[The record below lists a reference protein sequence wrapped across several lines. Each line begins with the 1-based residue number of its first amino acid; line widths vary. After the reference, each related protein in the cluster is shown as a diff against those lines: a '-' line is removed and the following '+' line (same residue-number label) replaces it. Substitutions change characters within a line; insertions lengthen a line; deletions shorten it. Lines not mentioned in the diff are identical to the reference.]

1 MNVVRFVKKVY
12 DAIAEYERRLDYDTT
27 AYLLDRVNALEED
40 VAALRLIIGQTNATA
55 IGQASHVDAL

>member
-1 MNVVRFVKKVY
+1 MNVVRFVKKIY

-40 VAALRLIIGQTNATA
+40 VAALRLTIGQTNATA
-55 IGQASHVDAL
+55 IGQTSYVDAL